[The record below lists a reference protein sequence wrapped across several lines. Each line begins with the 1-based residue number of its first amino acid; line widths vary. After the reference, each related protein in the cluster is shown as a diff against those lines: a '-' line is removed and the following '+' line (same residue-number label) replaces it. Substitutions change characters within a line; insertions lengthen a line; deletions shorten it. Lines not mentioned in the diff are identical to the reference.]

1 MFLQGFCLLQLS
13 PVRLAIADDAW
24 LKSAPNTTLQEII
37 LRNQAVSA
45 AVRAQNWPKALR
57 IPQEAHD
64 VEPRAKGPWDAIGH
78 GSKRPLRSA
87 DGIHRSDIN

>member
-1 MFLQGFCLLQLS
+1 MFLQGFCLLQVS

-57 IPQEAHD
+57 ILQEAHD
-64 VEPRAKGPWDAIGH
+64 VEPRALRGH
-78 GSKRPLRSA
+78 GMP
-87 DGIHRSDIN
+87 

>member
-1 MFLQGFCLLQLS
+1 MQLS

-57 IPQEAHD
+57 ILQEAHD

-87 DGIHRSDIN
+87 DGIHRSDSN

>member
-57 IPQEAHD
+57 ILQEAHD

-87 DGIHRSDIN
+87 NGIHRSDIN